1 VFKLLAEGK
10 TSRDIA
16 KDLPI
21 SLKTAMTHR
30 TNLMAK
36 LNMHSRA
43 ELIRYAIRKAIIS
56 LEGP

>member
-16 KDLPI
+16 KYLNI

-36 LNMHSRA
+36 LNMHSRT
-43 ELIRYAIRKAIIS
+43 ELVRYAIRKAIITV
-56 LEGP
+56 EGP